1 MGLQV
6 LDEKK
11 PDGDIEINIT
21 GLRPAEKLYEE
32 LLIGSNTT
40 MTSHPRIMRAEE
52 KFLSIADLET
62 YLEAL
67 GSTLPQRDRSQVR
80 AVLRAVVEGYL
91 PANGIDVRDRRKI
104 GRQFRFG
111 AFFRMKRVNFRRPLS
126 RCA

>member
-62 YLEAL
+62 YLDAL
-67 GSTLPQRDRSQVR
+67 RSTLPQRDRSQVR

-91 PANGIDVRDRRKI
+91 PANGIDDLVTLEARYGGSATDERLAANSDLA
-104 GRQFRFG
+104 RFS
-111 AFFRMKRVNFRRPLS
+111 A
-126 RCA
+126 